1 MAVPPRSMVTTRQYQ
16 GYGGALSASRPLRET
31 WSLDA
36 DGHRLAAR
44 NGEHDSRFASC
55 VGTRSFVI
63 YRTSRRDVSL
73 RERVSLTLC
82 LCMSVCVCVVVE
94 CQPRVK

>member
-1 MAVPPRSMVTTRQYQ
+1 MVTGSPREMGNTTAVLRV
-16 GYGGALSASRPLRET
+16 ALV
-31 WSLDA
+31 
-36 DGHRLAAR
+36 HVC
-44 NGEHDSRFASC
+44 N
-55 VGTRSFVI
+55 I